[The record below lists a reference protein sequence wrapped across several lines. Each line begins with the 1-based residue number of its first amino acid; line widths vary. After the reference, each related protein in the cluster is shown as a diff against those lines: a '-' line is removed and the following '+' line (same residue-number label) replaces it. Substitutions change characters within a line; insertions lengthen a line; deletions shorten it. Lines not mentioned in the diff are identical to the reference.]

1 MKDPGKSPAFLEA
14 AVVLR
19 YTTRRGTL
27 RRMTRFDVIVI
38 GLGGMGSAALWQLA
52 QRGLRVLGI
61 ESFAVGH
68 DRGSSHGGTRIIRKA
83 YFEHPD
89 YVPILHRAYAGWA
102 ELEEQ
107 TAENLFERTGLLLL
121 GPPNGAIIAGVRR
134 AADAHRLDIAE
145 VSPGERSRRFP
156 GFAVGD
162 GIGALFE
169 ADAGFLYVE
178 RCVTACVAAAQ
189 ALGARIVTGERVGSW
204 SADGRVATV
213 ETDRTR
219 YEAGALVICGGAW
232 SAALLRDLGL
242 SLEIRRKVVL
252 WFSPRH
258 ELFSMRRGCPVFGI
272 ETAHGFF
279 YGFPDV
285 DGSGVKVGDHTG
297 GETVADAD
305 ALDRRLLP
313 SDTPRIRGFIEQF
326 LPGVDSTV
334 LRHSVCMYTMTP
346 DEHFIIDRHPHHAN
360 VAFAAGFSGHGFKFA
375 PVVGSVLADLVTQ
388 GDTAAPIGFLR
399 IRPWPNRPPL
409 EQAAGGTNQT

>member
-1 MKDPGKSPAFLEA
+1 
-14 AVVLR
+14 
-19 YTTRRGTL
+19 
-27 RRMTRFDVIVI
+27 MTRYDVIVV
-38 GLGGMGSAALWQLA
+38 GLGGMGSAALWRLA

-89 YVPILHRAYAGWA
+89 YVPLLHRAYAGWS
-102 ELEEQ
+102 ELEAR
-107 TAENLFERTGLLLL
+107 TAERLFERTGLLLI
-121 GPPNGAIIAGVRR
+121 GPPDGAILSGVRR
-134 AADAHRLDIAE
+134 AADAHRLNIADL
-145 VSPGERSRRFP
+145 SHADLRRRFP
-156 GFAVGD
+156 GFATGD
-162 GIGALFE
+162 GMNAVFE
-169 ADAGFLYVE
+169 ADAGFLHVE
-178 RCVTACVAAAQ
+178 RCVTACVAAAH
-189 ALGARIVTGERVGSW
+189 ALGAETMTNTRVRSW
-204 SADGRVATV
+204 STDGRSARV
-213 ETDRTR
+213 ETDRGR
-219 YEAGALVICGGAW
+219 FEAGALLICGGAW

-272 ETAHGFF
+272 ETAQGFF

-297 GETVADAD
+297 GDTVADAD

-313 SDTPRIRGFIEQF
+313 GDVPRIRGFIEEY
-326 LPGVDSTV
+326 LPGLDSTV

-346 DEHFIIDRHPHHAN
+346 DEHFIIDRHPHHSN

-388 GDTAAPIGFLR
+388 GDTEAPIGFLR
-399 IRPWPNRPPL
+399 IRPWPSR
-409 EQAAGGTNQT
+409 QTHGSAGGAQRA